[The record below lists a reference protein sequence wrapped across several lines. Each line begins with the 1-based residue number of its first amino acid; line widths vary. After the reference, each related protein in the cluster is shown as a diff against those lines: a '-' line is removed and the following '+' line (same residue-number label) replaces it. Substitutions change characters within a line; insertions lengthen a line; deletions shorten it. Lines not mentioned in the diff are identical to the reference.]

1 MAALQKCVFLQK
13 KKHFW
18 DSEVTINKRLSHK
31 QLFCSSLKPSKDA
44 SDSTV
49 KKKEE
54 EKKQP
59 QKNRPCF
66 LMVSCLVCFCVV
78 SAGLPGEECQ
88 PSESRGGQAEGQVS
102 RPGPEARRPRPPHEA
117 ATERGRLPLKTEN
130 MFLPPNPSTTSYSS
144 VMIHLD
150 WSKTAK
156 LNSVPLTL

>member
-1 MAALQKCVFLQK
+1 MHQT
-13 KKHFW
+13 
-18 DSEVTINKRLSHK
+18 E
-31 QLFCSSLKPSKDA
+31 
-44 SDSTV
+44 
-49 KKKEE
+49 KKKEATT
-54 EKKQP
+54 
-59 QKNRPCF
+59 KNRPCF
-66 LMVSCLVCFCVV
+66 LRVSCLVCFCVV

-130 MFLPPNPSTTSYSS
+130 TSLPANPSTTSCSS

-156 LNSVPLTL
+156 LNSVPLYTLIFLVLFFGNLMHLFLETWPHKRPHYGTDLHYLRLVDAT